1 MSLLREAPIEATN
14 PLGLAGI
21 EYIEYATS
29 APQATGH
36 VLELMGFRPI
46 ARHRS
51 REVTLYRQGG
61 MNLIVNA
68 QPGVVGRRHAVVD
81 QPRISAIALRVR
93 DARAAYDHVL
103 ERGAWE
109 VPMHAQ
115 VMELNIPGIHGPGG
129 AHIYFV
135 DRHREFSIYDVDF
148 TAIPT
153 VDPQVPA
160 LHGMRYFGVVQYIG
174 RDRADDWCEFYR
186 HLFGF
191 TVLPEA
197 ERFGILP
204 KGTLL
209 RSPCKSFMVQLVEPD
224 PVTLVYDEEELFHRV
239 GFGVPD
245 VPAAVADLRR
255 RGVEFVESPQTH
267 TETRGALTRHYQH
280 SLLFEL
286 VQDSARST
294 ADSAPEAV

>member
-1 MSLLREAPIEATN
+1 MNTFREAPVEAAN
-14 PLGLAGI
+14 PLGLDGI
-21 EYIEYATS
+21 EYVEYATS

-36 VLELMGFRPI
+36 VLELLGFRPI

-51 REVTLYRQGG
+51 REVTLYRQGS

-68 QPGVVGRRHAVVD
+68 HPGVLRGGRSPGQH
-81 QPRISAIALRVR
+81 PRISAIALRVR
-93 DARAAYDHVL
+93 DARAAYEYVL

-115 VMELNIPGIHGPGG
+115 VMELNIPGIHGPAG

-148 TAIPT
+148 TPIPT
-153 VDPQVPA
+153 VDPKVPP
-160 LHGMRYFGVVQYIG
+160 LGGMHYFGIVQYIG
-174 RDRADDWCEFYR
+174 RDRTEDWCEFYR

-191 TVLPEA
+191 SVLPEDQ
-197 ERFGILP
+197 RFGILP

-209 RSPCKSFMVQLVEPD
+209 KSPCGSFMFQLVEPD
-224 PVTLVYDEEELFHRV
+224 PTMLVYDEEELFHRV
-239 GFGVPD
+239 GFGLPD
-245 VPAAVADLRR
+245 VPTTVTELRH

-267 TETRGALTRHYQH
+267 TEQRGALTRHYLH

-286 VQDSARST
+286 VQDQGVLT
-294 ADSAPEAV
+294 PQELP

>member
-1 MSLLREAPIEATN
+1 MSAIREASVAATN
-14 PLGLAGI
+14 PLGLDGI
-21 EYIEYATS
+21 EYVEYATS
-29 APQATGH
+29 SPQAVGH
-36 VLELMGFRPI
+36 VLEMMGFRPV

-51 REVTLYRQGG
+51 REVLLYRQGA
-61 MNLIVNA
+61 MNVIVNA
-68 QPGVVGRRHAVVD
+68 HPGVVRGARAPGE

-93 DARAAYDHVL
+93 DARAAYEFAL

-135 DRHREFSIYDVDF
+135 DRHKEFSIYDVDF
-148 TAIPT
+148 TLIPT
-153 VDPQVPA
+153 VDAQPA
-160 LHGMRYFGVVQYIG
+160 ALGGLHWFGIVQYVG
-174 RDRADDWCEFYR
+174 RDRTEDWCEFYR

-191 TVLPEA
+191 AMLPEE

-209 RSPCKSFMVQLVEPD
+209 KSPCAKFMVQLVEPD
-224 PVTLVYDEEELFHRV
+224 PVTVSYDEEELFHRV
-239 GFGVPD
+239 GFGLPD
-245 VPAAVADLRR
+245 VPATVAALRQ
-255 RGVEFVESPQTH
+255 RGVEFVESAQTR
-267 TETRGALTRHYQH
+267 TETRGALTRHYLH

-286 VQDSARST
+286 VHDERVA
-294 ADSAPEAV
+294 E